1 MGGAQEWMERV
12 REHKNKIA
20 GLRESE
26 DSTRERERERMC
38 GSEE

>member
-1 MGGAQEWMERV
+1 MERV

-26 DSTRERERERMC
+26 DSTRERERERAKE
-38 GSEE
+38 GVDQRSSVSV